1 MQDAASDT
9 YTYEGTLGCFLFG
22 FWQRLACIA
31 SCFPLALSTR
41 LSPPKVPRVEED
53 HYVKSRIH
61 SCGTPAL
68 TAVLHNIP
76 FHYYLSPFCSYQE
89 NGMGASCALVLQ
101 KVNLT
106 EVYLDAMGNCM
117 VLCGNIV

>member
-1 MQDAASDT
+1 M
-9 YTYEGTLGCFLFG
+9 
-22 FWQRLACIA
+22 
-31 SCFPLALSTR
+31 ALSAR
-41 LSPPKVPRVEED
+41 LSPPKVPRVEGD

-61 SCGTPAL
+61 SCGTLTL

-76 FHYYLSPFCSYQE
+76 FHYYLSPSCSYQE

-106 EVYLDAMGNCM
+106 EVYLDAMDCM
-117 VLCGNIV
+117 VLCGSMV